1 MELDQE
7 KQNQEAAERCRAL
20 AQRIVRELAPRS
32 VQVLENS
39 GLLEEAFDKMNTTVV
54 QSSPEL
60 LVVADPQWVTL
71 PAVQA
76 EKVVLVCDEYTGM
89 ADCAKQLAAQGFCR
103 EFAWK
108 DSGKEQLTALFCRTA
123 APELPEL
130 ETGYEQQL
138 DILRER
144 TVQAERTAAEQAA
157 QLERLRSDLSL
168 SRSHEQ
174 DLEKTLNSVVNSP
187 FWRASW
193 PLRYLVSK
201 CRQLWRS
208 FPLFVF
214 FATLR
219 RVGFAGVMAQAKAKK
234 EYKKLFPG
242 KAMPADRFADVEL
255 LVKQAADQPAAPR
268 ISIVVPLYNTPHDF
282 LVELLDSVQN
292 QTYRNWELCM
302 VDAGQDADVGVLVQ
316 ERARTDSRI
325 RYRKLDSNEGIA
337 GNTNQG
343 FALAT
348 GEYIALLDHDDILHP
363 CALWYVAE
371 AIAKQGADFVYTDE
385 VTFEGD
391 IDHLTVYHFKPDY
404 MLDNLR
410 SNNYIC
416 HLSVFS
422 AALLAKVGGD
432 ERAEFNGSQDYD
444 LYLRLTEQAEKIVH
458 IPHLLY
464 YWRSSP
470 ASVAS
475 NISAK
480 TYCLE
485 AAMKA
490 LRAHYDRMGVPVD
503 AVTMVPN
510 TPGFY
515 KTDYT
520 ITKPGRVSVLIPSCD
535 HSGDLRVCVE
545 SIYRKTTYPDFEVII
560 IENNS
565 KEAATFRCYEQL
577 QKEYPD
583 TLHLLTWQGTGFN
596 YSALN
601 NFGAKAA
608 TGEYLLLLN
617 NDTEVITPGWLE
629 EMVMYAQQKRVGCVG
644 AKLLYPDDTI
654 QHAGVGFGIG
664 SDFRLLL
671 SGLLLQCR
679 HLFLQFSQFFR
690 VHGAGSLCL
699 VQLLA
704 QFVHLLRLASRL
716 GANFVEKRVG
726 HLHFL
731 LVFGGDALHLCLH
744 RRVANSTRLHLHH
757 LQLVLKRF
765 LLHFKVLNVAF
776 KRSNALGEGVVA
788 SLERTALVLAV
799 FQAFAQRRIV
809 GASCDRHIAQVRRQ
823 HRGDVVDQCA
833 WHLSG
838 ASRSRLTNSLLH
850 LFLRRLL
857 LRLFHSLVLTA
868 RHDALLHLC
877 DGRRRRLHLLACRFH
892 TLHGRFAVV
901 AFGWRCIVSKRIDI
915 G

>member
-7 KQNQEAAERCRAL
+7 KQDREAAERSRVL
-20 AQRIVRELAPRS
+20 AQRIVRELCPRS
-32 VQVLENS
+32 IQVLGGS
-39 GLLEEAFDKMNTTVV
+39 GLLEKALDKMDIALVEENAA
-54 QSSPEL
+54 L
-60 LVVADPQWVTL
+60 LVVVDAQWVQL

-76 EKVVLVCDEYTGM
+76 EKVLLVCEEYTAM
-89 ADCAKQLAAQGFCR
+89 AACAKQLAEQGLYR
-103 EFAWK
+103 DFAWQ
-108 DSGKEQLTALFCRTA
+108 DRSHAQMTALFGRTA
-123 APELPEL
+123 VARQPELL
-130 ETGYEQQL
+130 VDYEQQL
-138 DILRER
+138 DTLRER
-144 TVQAERTAAEQAA
+144 AQQAECTAAAQAA

-174 DLEKTLNSVVNSP
+174 QLEVTLNGVVNST
-187 FWRASW
+187 FWKLTW

-201 CRQLWRS
+201 CRQLWHT

-214 FATLR
+214 LATLR
-219 RVGFAGVMAQAKAKK
+219 RVGISGVRAQAKAKR

-242 KAMPADRFADVEL
+242 KTLRADRFASAEL
-255 LVKQAADQPAAPR
+255 LVRQAASQPDAPL

-282 LVELLDSVQN
+282 LEELLDSVQN

-302 VDAGQDADVGVLVQ
+302 VDAGQDADVGALVQ

-422 AALLAKVGGD
+422 AALLAEVGGD
-432 ERAEFNGSQDYD
+432 ERAAFNGSQDYD
-444 LYLRLTEQAEKIVH
+444 LYLRLTEKAHKIVH

-485 AAMKA
+485 AAVKA
-490 LRAHYDRMGVPVD
+490 LRAHYDRVGVPVD
-503 AVTMVPN
+503 DVRMIPG

-520 ITKPGRVSVLIPSCD
+520 ITKPGRVSVLIPNCD
-535 HSGDLRVCVE
+535 HAGDLRVCVE
-545 SIYRKTTYPDFEVII
+545 SIYRKTTYPDFEILI

-565 KEAATFRCYEQL
+565 REEATFRCYEQL
-577 QKEYPD
+577 QKEHPD
-583 TLHLLTWQGTGFN
+583 TLKVLTWQGTGFN

-608 TGEYLLLLN
+608 AGEYLLLLN
-617 NDTEVITPGWLE
+617 NDTEVISPRWME
-629 EMVMYAQQKRVGCVG
+629 EMVMYAQQDRVGCVG
-644 AKLLYPDDTI
+644 AKLLYPDNTI
-654 QHAGVGFGIG
+654 QHAGIGFG
-664 SDFRLLL
+664 
-671 SGLLLQCR
+671 
-679 HLFLQFSQFFR
+679 FLT
-690 VHGAGSLCL
+690 
-699 VQLLA
+699 LA
-704 QFVHLLRLASRL
+704 AHMHK
-716 GANFVEKRVG
+716 NFPVG
-726 HLHFL
+726 HPGYMGR
-731 LVFGGDALHLCLH
+731 LVYAQDVYAVTAACLMV
-744 RRVANSTRLHLHH
+744 RKAVYEQVNGLDESFAVAFNDVDFCVRVREAGYTNVFTPFAELYHYESKSRGLDESPAKR
-757 LQLVLKRF
+757 KRF
-765 LLHFKVLNVAF
+765 TSEVERFQ
-776 KRSNALGEGVVA
+776 KRWAKQLADGDPCMNPNFDLMKEDFSFAIKP
-788 SLERTALVLAV
+788 LE
-799 FQAFAQRRIV
+799 
-809 GASCDRHIAQVRRQ
+809 
-823 HRGDVVDQCA
+823 
-833 WHLSG
+833 
-838 ASRSRLTNSLLH
+838 
-850 LFLRRLL
+850 
-857 LRLFHSLVLTA
+857 
-868 RHDALLHLC
+868 
-877 DGRRRRLHLLACRFH
+877 
-892 TLHGRFAVV
+892 
-901 AFGWRCIVSKRIDI
+901 
-915 G
+915 

>member
-32 VQVLENS
+32 VQVLEDS
-39 GLLEEAFDKMNTTVV
+39 GLLEKAFCKMNTAVV
-54 QSSPEL
+54 QSAPEL
-60 LVVADPQWVTL
+60 LVVADPQWVSL

-76 EKVVLVCDEYTGM
+76 EKVLLVCAEYAGM

-103 EFAWK
+103 ELAWK
-108 DSGKEQLTALFCRTA
+108 DSGKEQPTALFCRMD

-130 ETGYEQQL
+130 ENGYEQQL

-144 TVQAERTAAEQAA
+144 TLLAERTAAEQTA

-174 DLEKTLNSVVNSP
+174 DLEKTLNSVVNST
-187 FWRASW
+187 FWKASW

-201 CRQLWRS
+201 CRQLWHT

-219 RVGFAGVMAQAKAKK
+219 RVGFAGVKAQAKAKK

-302 VDAGQDADVGVLVQ
+302 VDAGQDADVGALVQ

-325 RYRKLDSNEGIA
+325 RYQKLDSNEGIA

-444 LYLRLTEQAEKIVH
+444 LYLRLTEQA
-458 IPHLLY
+458 
-464 YWRSSP
+464 
-470 ASVAS
+470 
-475 NISAK
+475 
-480 TYCLE
+480 
-485 AAMKA
+485 
-490 LRAHYDRMGVPVD
+490 
-503 AVTMVPN
+503 
-510 TPGFY
+510 
-515 KTDYT
+515 
-520 ITKPGRVSVLIPSCD
+520 
-535 HSGDLRVCVE
+535 
-545 SIYRKTTYPDFEVII
+545 
-560 IENNS
+560 
-565 KEAATFRCYEQL
+565 
-577 QKEYPD
+577 
-583 TLHLLTWQGTGFN
+583 
-596 YSALN
+596 
-601 NFGAKAA
+601 
-608 TGEYLLLLN
+608 
-617 NDTEVITPGWLE
+617 
-629 EMVMYAQQKRVGCVG
+629 
-644 AKLLYPDDTI
+644 
-654 QHAGVGFGIG
+654 
-664 SDFRLLL
+664 
-671 SGLLLQCR
+671 
-679 HLFLQFSQFFR
+679 
-690 VHGAGSLCL
+690 
-699 VQLLA
+699 
-704 QFVHLLRLASRL
+704 
-716 GANFVEKRVG
+716 
-726 HLHFL
+726 
-731 LVFGGDALHLCLH
+731 
-744 RRVANSTRLHLHH
+744 
-757 LQLVLKRF
+757 
-765 LLHFKVLNVAF
+765 
-776 KRSNALGEGVVA
+776 
-788 SLERTALVLAV
+788 
-799 FQAFAQRRIV
+799 
-809 GASCDRHIAQVRRQ
+809 
-823 HRGDVVDQCA
+823 
-833 WHLSG
+833 
-838 ASRSRLTNSLLH
+838 
-850 LFLRRLL
+850 
-857 LRLFHSLVLTA
+857 
-868 RHDALLHLC
+868 
-877 DGRRRRLHLLACRFH
+877 
-892 TLHGRFAVV
+892 
-901 AFGWRCIVSKRIDI
+901 
-915 G
+915 

>member
-7 KQNQEAAERCRAL
+7 KQNREAAERCRTL

-32 VQVLENS
+32 VQVLEDS
-39 GLLEEAFDKMNTTVV
+39 GLLEEAFCKMNTAVV
-54 QSSPEL
+54 QSAPEL
-60 LVVADPQWVTL
+60 LVVADPQWVSL
-71 PAVQA
+71 SAVQA
-76 EKVVLVCDEYTGM
+76 EKVLLVCAEYAGM

-103 EFAWK
+103 ELAWK
-108 DSGKEQLTALFCRTA
+108 DRGKEQLTALFCRMA

-130 ETGYEQQL
+130 QTGYEQQL
-138 DILRER
+138 DVLRER
-144 TVQAERTAAEQAA
+144 TLQAERTAAEQSA

-174 DLEKTLNSVVNSP
+174 DLEKTLNGVVNST
-187 FWRASW
+187 FWKASW

-201 CRQLWRS
+201 CRQLWRT

-219 RVGFAGVMAQAKAKK
+219 RVGFAGVKAQAKAKK

-242 KAMPADRFADVEL
+242 KTMPADRFADVEL
-255 LVKQAADQPAAPR
+255 LVRQAAEQPAAPR

-302 VDAGQDADVGVLVQ
+302 VDAGQDADVGALVQ

-343 FALAT
+343 FALAS

-416 HLSVFS
+416 HLTLFS
-422 AALLAKVGGD
+422 RRLMDAAGGP
-432 ERAEFNGSQDYD
+432 ERMEYNGSQDYE
-444 LYLRLTEQAEKIVH
+444 LFLRLTETARKIVH
-458 IPHLLY
+458 IPHALY

-470 ASVAS
+470 GSTASD
-475 NISAK
+475 ISAK
-480 TYCLE
+480 TYCIDAGI
-485 AAMKA
+485 AALK
-490 LRAHYDRMGVPVD
+490 AHYARCGVAVD
-503 AVTMVPN
+503 DVSLIPG
-510 TPGFY
+510 TPGYY

-520 ITKPGRVSVLIPSCD
+520 IDHPGRVSILIPTCD
-535 HSGDLRVCVE
+535 HIRDLVTCVE
-545 SIYRKTTYPDFEVII
+545 SIYARTTYPDFEII
-560 IENNS
+560 LIENNS
-565 KEAATFRCYEQL
+565 KAPETFRTYERM
-577 QKEYPD
+577 QKEHPD
-583 TLHLLTWQGTGFN
+583 NLKVVTWEGKGFN

-601 NFGAKAA
+601 NFGEKFA

-617 NDTEVITPGWLE
+617 NDTEVITAAWLE

-664 SDFRLLL
+664 
-671 SGLLLQCR
+671 G
-679 HLFLQFSQFFR
+679 
-690 VHGAGSLCL
+690 VA
-699 VQLLA
+699 
-704 QFVHLLRLASRL
+704 
-716 GANFVEKRVG
+716 G
-726 HLHFL
+726 HLHKYYPASSDGYMGRLNYVQDVYADTAACL
-731 LVFGGDALHLCLH
+731 LIRKEIYDEVGGLDESYAVAFNDVDFCVRVRQAGYTNVFTPFA
-744 RRVANSTRLHLHH
+744 
-757 LQLVLKRF
+757 QLYHYESKSRGMEDNPEKQKRF
-765 LLHFKVLNVAF
+765 QGEVL
-776 KRSNALGEGVVA
+776 R
-788 SLERTALVLAV
+788 
-799 FQAFAQRRIV
+799 FQARW
-809 GASCDRHIAQVRRQ
+809 
-823 HRGDVVDQCA
+823 GD
-833 WHLSG
+833 
-838 ASRSRLTNSLLH
+838 
-850 LFLRRLL
+850 
-857 LRLFHSLVLTA
+857 
-868 RHDALLHLC
+868 
-877 DGRRRRLHLLACRFH
+877 LLAAGDPCTNPNF
-892 TLHGRFAVV
+892 
-901 AFGWRCIVSKRIDI
+901 DI
-915 G
+915 QREDFSLKILPLE